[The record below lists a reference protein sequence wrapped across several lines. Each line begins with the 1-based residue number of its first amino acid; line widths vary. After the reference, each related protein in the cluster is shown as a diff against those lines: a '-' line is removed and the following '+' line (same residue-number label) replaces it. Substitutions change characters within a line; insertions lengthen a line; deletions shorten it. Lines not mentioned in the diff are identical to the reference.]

1 MGIPV
6 PKTLVIWASSSHIT
20 LTIQVRVTVTVMVT
34 GDARITRVWK
44 WGCSNRGNAHTTVT
58 PLLTVAFNLVPRA
71 PPEDKAVS
79 MVVSL
84 YIAQVENILRNL
96 Y

>member
-20 LTIQVRVTVTVMVT
+20 LTIQVRVTVAVMVT
-34 GDARITRVWK
+34 GDAHITRVWK
-44 WGCSNRGNAHTTVT
+44 WGCPKRGNANTTVT
-58 PLLTVAFNLVPRA
+58 PLLTVAFNLVPRSL
-71 PPEDKAVS
+71 PEDKALS

-84 YIAQVENILRNL
+84 YIAQVENFLRNL